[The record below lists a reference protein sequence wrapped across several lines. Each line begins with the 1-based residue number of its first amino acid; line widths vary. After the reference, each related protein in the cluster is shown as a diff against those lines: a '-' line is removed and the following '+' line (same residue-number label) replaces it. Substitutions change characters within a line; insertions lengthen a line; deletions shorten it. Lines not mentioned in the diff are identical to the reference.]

1 MLYLI
6 PFISAVIGYVTNYF
20 AIKML
25 FYPRRSVNLV
35 LFRIQGIFPKRKT
48 LLARRMARLVAEE
61 LLSMEQLKEEI
72 DRQATQGQIRVA
84 IEEEVESYLRDKLE
98 AFNPILKTLIKD
110 NLIFQL
116 RDKICAEIE
125 TFIPRITHQF
135 FHRLDKVNLENM
147 VFEQVAS
154 FTSDK
159 LEHMMMS
166 VIQKELR
173 FIEWAGAFLG
183 FIIGV
188 IQVLLLLQSGYSL
201 GD

>member
-1 MLYLI
+1 M
-6 PFISAVIGYVTNYF
+6 TNYL

-25 FYPRRSVNLV
+25 FYPKRSVNLL
-35 LFRIQGIFPKRKT
+35 LFKVQGIFPKRKT

-61 LLSMEQLKEEI
+61 LLSMDQLKEEI
-72 DRQATQGQIRVA
+72 DRQATQGQIKDA
-84 IEEEVESYLRDKLE
+84 IEEEVEAYLRDKVEGL
-98 AFNPILKTLIKD
+98 NPILQTLIND
-110 NLIFQL
+110 QRILQL

-159 LEHMMMS
+159 LEYMMMS

-173 FIEWAGAFLG
+173 FIEWAGACLG
-183 FIIGV
+183 FIIGLM
-188 IQVLLLLQSGYSL
+188 QVLLLLQSGYSL
-201 GD
+201 

>member
-1 MLYLI
+1 MIYII
-6 PFISAVIGYVTNYF
+6 PFISAIIGYVTNYF

-25 FYPRRSVNLV
+25 FYPRRSVNLI
-35 LFRIQGIFPKRKT
+35 LFRVQGIFPKRKS

-61 LLSMEQLKEEI
+61 LLSMDQLKEEI
-72 DRQATQGQIRVA
+72 DRQATQGQIRNA
-84 IEEEVESYLRDKLE
+84 IEEEVERYLREKIE
-98 AFNPILKTLIKD
+98 ALNPILKTLIND
-110 NLIFQL
+110 QRIIQL
-116 RDKICAEIE
+116 RDKICQEIE
-125 TFIPRITHQF
+125 AFIPKITHQF
-135 FHRLDKVNLENM
+135 FHRLDMVNLENM
-147 VFEQVAS
+147 VYEQVVS

-159 LEHMMMS
+159 LEDMMMS

-201 GD
+201 

>member
-1 MLYLI
+1 MIYVI
-6 PFISAVIGYVTNYF
+6 PFISAVIGYITNYF

-25 FYPRRSVNLV
+25 FYPRKPVNL
-35 LFRIQGIFPKRKT
+35 LFFKVQGIFPKRKT

-61 LLSMEQLKEEI
+61 LLSMDQLKDEV

-84 IEEEVESYLRDKLE
+84 IEQEVELYLRDKISGL
-98 AFNPILKTLIKD
+98 NPIFKTLI
-110 NLIFQL
+110 NESRILQL
-116 RDKICAEIE
+116 RDKICSELE
-125 TFIPRITHQF
+125 SFIPRITHQF
-135 FHRLDKVNLENM
+135 FTRLDTVNLENI

-159 LEHMMMS
+159 LENMMMS

-183 FIIGV
+183 FIIGL
-188 IQVLLLLQSGYSL
+188 IQVLLLTQSGYSFE
-201 GD
+201 

>member
-1 MLYLI
+1 
-6 PFISAVIGYVTNYF
+6 V
-20 AIKML
+20 
-25 FYPRRSVNLV
+25 
-35 LFRIQGIFPKRKT
+35 QGIFPKRKT

-61 LLSMEQLKEEI
+61 LLSMDQLKEEI
-72 DRQATQGQIRVA
+72 DRQATQGQIKVA
-84 IEEEVESYLRDKLE
+84 IEEEVEAYLRDKVESL
-98 AFNPILKTLIKD
+98 NPILQTFIND
-110 NLIFQL
+110 QRIQQL

-135 FHRLDKVNLENM
+135 FNRLDMVNLENM

-173 FIEWAGAFLG
+173 FIELAGAALG
-183 FIIGV
+183 FIIGLM
-188 IQVLLLLQSGYSL
+188 QVLLLLQSGYSL
-201 GD
+201 

>member
-6 PFISAVIGYVTNYF
+6 PFISAIIGFVTNYF

-25 FYPRRSVNLV
+25 FYPRKPVNLLLV
-35 LFRIQGIFPKRKT
+35 KVQGIFPKRKT

-61 LLSMEQLKEEI
+61 LLSMDQLKEEI
-72 DRQATQGQIRVA
+72 DRQATQGQIRTA
-84 IEEEVESYLRDKLE
+84 IEEEVEIYLREKISSL
-98 AFNPILKTLIKD
+98 NPLLKTLIND
-110 NLIFQL
+110 QRILQL
-116 RDKICAEIE
+116 RDKICGEIE
-125 TFIPRITHQF
+125 SFIPRITHQF
-135 FHRLDKVNLENM
+135 FNRLDTVNLENM

-159 LEHMMMS
+159 LENMMMS

-183 FIIGV
+183 FIIGLF
-188 IQVLLLLQSGYSL
+188 QVLLLTQSGYSF
-201 GD
+201 

>member
-25 FYPRRSVNLV
+25 FYPRRSINLI
-35 LFRIQGIFPKRKT
+35 LFRVQGIFPKRKT

-61 LLSMEQLKEEI
+61 LLSMDQLKEEI
-72 DRQATQGQIRVA
+72 DRQATQGQIKEA
-84 IEEEVESYLRDKLE
+84 IEEEVETYLRDKVTGL
-98 AFNPILKTLIKD
+98 NPILQSLI
-110 NLIFQL
+110 NEQRILHL
-116 RDKICAEIE
+116 RDRICREIE
-125 TFIPRITHQF
+125 SFVPRITHQF
-135 FHRLDKVNLENM
+135 FQRLDKVNLENM
-147 VFEQVAS
+147 VYEQVVS

-159 LEHMMMS
+159 LEDMMMS

-188 IQVLLLLQSGYSL
+188 VQVLLLLQSGYTL
-201 GD
+201 